1 MSIYLLESKIPQNLY
16 FLSKNNMNDKM
27 LIPRI
32 PDNYMTRNG
41 YEDNKTKRV
50 CFAPSVDQCLMAL
63 SMKLPNEE
71 MFVHIIDPNIS
82 KKVLEK
88 IIYYP
93 TQKQVPDVKITGEI
107 WILKPIKVF
116 CIGKIK
122 VIGDAGEPGIPYTY
136 GKYTAELYKWNWK
149 WIEKYSKEV

>member
-1 MSIYLLESKIPQNLY
+1 MSIYLLETKTPSSFY
-16 FLSKNNMNDKM
+16 FFLSKNNMNDKV

-41 YEDNKTKRV
+41 YEDNKTKRI

-71 MFVHIIDPNIS
+71 MFVHIIDPNID
-82 KKVLEK
+82 KKELEK
-88 IIYYP
+88 ITYYP

-107 WILKPIKVF
+107 WILKPIKVS

-136 GKYTAELYKWNWK
+136 GNHTAELYKWNWE
-149 WIEKYSKEV
+149 WVERYN